1 MARSGWIL
9 TLAGALGF
17 VAGCASSAPP
27 ATFGVEPIMTLMSKS
42 AQLSVAVRTA
52 PQPPTRGDQSAE
64 YAITDAA
71 TGAPVSGLTL
81 SVVPWMPAML
91 HGTSVVPTVRETKP
105 GLYVISDVDLFMAG
119 LWELRTTI
127 TGSSG
132 DAGADAGAISD
143 YVAPQFEIP

>member
-1 MARSGWIL
+1 MVWSARL
-9 TLAGALGF
+9 LALAVCAAAG
-17 VAGCASSAPP
+17 GCASSAPP
-27 ATFGVEPIMTLMSKS
+27 ATFGVDPMLTVVSQS
-42 AQLSVAVRTA
+42 AVLSVAVRTA

-64 YAITDAA
+64 YVITDAK

-91 HGTSVVPTVRETKP
+91 HGTSVVPVVRETKP
-105 GLYVISDVDLFMAG
+105 GVYVISNVDLFMPG

-127 TGSSG
+127 TGSGG
-132 DAGADAGAISD
+132 DADADAGATSD